1 MSFTIEDMML
11 TSEKRYE
18 MKFLAGKNGWANSIS
33 WVHLLEDTTIIQNFW
48 GKEVAVTT
56 GLGFPE
62 KEDWMRLARKLNRY
76 HASGLIINVGQYI
89 REIPE
94 ELMAYCDENDLP
106 LLTVPWEV
114 RLSDMIKDFSIR
126 VFVQDNTDEQIATA
140 LIAAIETPDNQ
151 TAYRRELW
159 QYFDVD
165 GSFQV
170 LLLTCEG
177 LDAMDMVERR
187 KLSYRIQVYLEDITH
202 NASFF
207 YYNSDFVLVANAV
220 PEETLYQLIE
230 GAIKRGEKRMPERKL
245 RVGIGSKC
253 KDISRL
259 SVSYR
264 RAKAAVQMAM
274 TQKRQVV
281 KFDDCG
287 LYRLLYM
294 VEDTGVLQE
303 IETECLAA
311 LEEYDR
317 KYNAG
322 YVETLQSY
330 LKHNGSIQAVAEEL
344 YTHRNTVLYR
354 LGNIRKV
361 LGNELKT
368 PEERLP
374 YQMAF
379 YIRSMNEVLKG
390 PGRYPGAFFERG
402 LSIRHFTIISAAQ
415 EQE

>member
-1 MSFTIEDMML
+1 MKVHVRRIRKGRYMRFTIEDMML

-220 PEETLYQLIE
+220 PEEALYQLIE

-253 KDISRL
+253 MDISRL

-361 LGNELKT
+361 LGNEWKT

-379 YIRSMNEVLKG
+379 YIRSMHGVQ
-390 PGRYPGAFFERG
+390 ER
-402 LSIRHFTIISAAQ
+402 S
-415 EQE
+415 E

>member
-207 YYNSDFVLVANAV
+207 YYNSDFVLVANAI
-220 PEETLYQLIE
+220 PEEALYQLIE

-253 KDISRL
+253 MDISRL

-274 TQKRQVV
+274 AQKRQVV
-281 KFDDCG
+281 KFDDGG

-379 YIRSMNEVLKG
+379 YIRSMHGVQ
-390 PGRYPGAFFERG
+390 ER
-402 LSIRHFTIISAAQ
+402 S
-415 EQE
+415 E

>member
-253 KDISRL
+253 MDISRL

-281 KFDDCG
+281 KFDDGG

-344 YTHRNTVLYR
+344 YTHRKTVLYR

-379 YIRSMNEVLKG
+379 YIRSMHGVQ
-390 PGRYPGAFFERG
+390 ER
-402 LSIRHFTIISAAQ
+402 S
-415 EQE
+415 E

>member
-126 VFVQDNTDEQIATA
+126 VFVQDNTDEQIAAA

-151 TAYRRELW
+151 TAYRKELW

-245 RVGIGSKC
+245 HVGIGSKC
-253 KDISRL
+253 MDISRL

-379 YIRSMNEVLKG
+379 YIRSMHGV
-390 PGRYPGAFFERG
+390 
-402 LSIRHFTIISAAQ
+402 Q
-415 EQE
+415 EGSE

>member
-202 NASFF
+202 NAGFL

-220 PEETLYQLIE
+220 PEEALYQLIE

-253 KDISRL
+253 MDISRL

-379 YIRSMNEVLKG
+379 YIRSMHGVQ
-390 PGRYPGAFFERG
+390 ER
-402 LSIRHFTIISAAQ
+402 S
-415 EQE
+415 E

>member
-1 MSFTIEDMML
+1 MKAHVRRIRKGRYMSFTIEDMML

-151 TAYRRELW
+151 TAYRKELW

-220 PEETLYQLIE
+220 QEEALYQLIE

-253 KDISRL
+253 MDISRL

-264 RAKAAVQMAM
+264 RAKAAVQMAV

-317 KYNAG
+317 KCNAG

-379 YIRSMNEVLKG
+379 YIRSMHGVQ
-390 PGRYPGAFFERG
+390 ER
-402 LSIRHFTIISAAQ
+402 S
-415 EQE
+415 E

>member
-1 MSFTIEDMML
+1 MWGS
-11 TSEKRYE
+11 TS
-18 MKFLAGKNGWANSIS
+18 
-33 WVHLLEDTTIIQNFW
+33 V
-48 GKEVAVTT
+48 
-56 GLGFPE
+56 
-62 KEDWMRLARKLNRY
+62 
-76 HASGLIINVGQYI
+76 
-89 REIPE
+89 EIPE

-126 VFVQDNTDEQIATA
+126 VFVQDNADEQIATA

-253 KDISRL
+253 MDISRL

-281 KFDDCG
+281 KFDDGG

-379 YIRSMNEVLKG
+379 YIRSMHGVQ
-390 PGRYPGAFFERG
+390 ER
-402 LSIRHFTIISAAQ
+402 S
-415 EQE
+415 E

>member
-1 MSFTIEDMML
+1 MSFTIEDMIL
-11 TSEKRYE
+11 TAENRYE
-18 MKFLAGKNGWANSIS
+18 MKFLAGQNGWANSIS

-48 GKEVAVTT
+48 GKELAVTT
-56 GLGFPE
+56 GLGFPQ
-62 KEDWMRLARKLNRY
+62 KEDWMNLARLLNRY

-89 REIPE
+89 YDVPE
-94 ELMAYCDENDLP
+94 ELIAYCNENDLP

-114 RLSDMIKDFSIR
+114 HLSDMIKDFSIH
-126 VFVQDNTDEQIATA
+126 VFLQDNTDEQIVAA

-151 TAYRRELW
+151 KAYRKELL

-177 LDAMDMVERR
+177 LDSMDTVERR

-220 PEETLYQLIE
+220 SEEYLYRLVT
-230 GAIKRGEKRMPERKL
+230 GAIKRGKRRMPEL
-245 RVGIGSKC
+245 ELCVGIGSKC
-253 KDISRL
+253 MDISQL
-259 SVSYR
+259 SISYQ
-264 RAKAAVQMAM
+264 RAKAAAHMAL
-274 TQKRQVV
+274 THKKQVV

-287 LYRLLYM
+287 LFRLLYM
-294 VEDTGVLQE
+294 VEDKGILRE
-303 IETECLAA
+303 METECLAA
-311 LEEYDR
+311 LEKHDR
-317 KYNAG
+317 RYNAD
-322 YVETLQSY
+322 YVDTLQSY
-330 LKHNGSIQAVAEEL
+330 LKHDGSIQAVAAEL

-354 LGNIRKV
+354 IGNIRKI

-374 YQMAF
+374 YQIAF
-379 YIRSMNEVLKG
+379 YIRRMHK
-390 PGRYPGAFFERG
+390 
-402 LSIRHFTIISAAQ
+402 
-415 EQE
+415 

>member
-56 GLGFPE
+56 GLGVPE

-151 TAYRRELW
+151 TAYRRESW

-220 PEETLYQLIE
+220 PEEALYQLIE

-253 KDISRL
+253 MDISRL

-281 KFDDCG
+281 KFDNCG

-379 YIRSMNEVLKG
+379 YIRSMHGVQ
-390 PGRYPGAFFERG
+390 ER
-402 LSIRHFTIISAAQ
+402 S
-415 EQE
+415 E

>member
-151 TAYRRELW
+151 TAYRKELW

-220 PEETLYQLIE
+220 QEEALYQLIE

-253 KDISRL
+253 MDISRL

-274 TQKRQVV
+274 TQKRQMV

-379 YIRSMNEVLKG
+379 YIRSMH
-390 PGRYPGAFFERG
+390 GAQTGSE
-402 LSIRHFTIISAAQ
+402 
-415 EQE
+415 

>member
-1 MSFTIEDMML
+1 MKAHVRRIRKGRYMSFTIEDMML

-94 ELMAYCDENDLP
+94 ELMVYCDENDLP

-151 TAYRRELW
+151 TAYRKELW

-220 PEETLYQLIE
+220 QEEALYQLIE

-253 KDISRL
+253 MDISRL

-379 YIRSMNEVLKG
+379 YIRSMHGVQ
-390 PGRYPGAFFERG
+390 ER
-402 LSIRHFTIISAAQ
+402 S
-415 EQE
+415 E

>member
-1 MSFTIEDMML
+1 MKAHVRRIRKGRYMSFTIEDMML

-151 TAYRRELW
+151 TAYRKELW

-220 PEETLYQLIE
+220 QEEALYQLIE

-253 KDISRL
+253 MDISRL

-303 IETECLAA
+303 IETESLAA

-379 YIRSMNEVLKG
+379 YIRSMHGVQ
-390 PGRYPGAFFERG
+390 ER
-402 LSIRHFTIISAAQ
+402 S
-415 EQE
+415 E

>member
-1 MSFTIEDMML
+1 MRRIRKGRYMSFTIEDMML

-62 KEDWMRLARKLNRY
+62 KEDWMRLVQKLNRY

-151 TAYRRELW
+151 AAYRRELW

-207 YYNSDFVLVANAV
+207 YYNSDFVLVANVV
-220 PEETLYQLIE
+220 PEEALYQLIE

-253 KDISRL
+253 MDISRL

-379 YIRSMNEVLKG
+379 YIRSMHGVQ
-390 PGRYPGAFFERG
+390 ER
-402 LSIRHFTIISAAQ
+402 S
-415 EQE
+415 E

>member
-220 PEETLYQLIE
+220 PEEALYQLIE

-253 KDISRL
+253 MDISRL

-281 KFDDCG
+281 KFDDGG

-379 YIRSMNEVLKG
+379 YLRSMHGVQ
-390 PGRYPGAFFERG
+390 ER
-402 LSIRHFTIISAAQ
+402 S
-415 EQE
+415 E

>member
-62 KEDWMRLARKLNRY
+62 KEDWMRLVRKLNRY

-94 ELMAYCDENDLP
+94 ELIAYCDENDLP

-220 PEETLYQLIE
+220 QEEALYQLIE

-253 KDISRL
+253 MDISRL

-281 KFDDCG
+281 KFDDGG

-361 LGNELKT
+361 LGTELKT

-379 YIRSMNEVLKG
+379 YIRSMHGVQ
-390 PGRYPGAFFERG
+390 ER
-402 LSIRHFTIISAAQ
+402 S
-415 EQE
+415 E

>member
-1 MSFTIEDMML
+1 MKAHVRRIRKGRYMSFTIEDMML

-62 KEDWMRLARKLNRY
+62 KDDWMRLARKLNRY

-220 PEETLYQLIE
+220 PEEALYQLIE

-253 KDISRL
+253 MDISRL

-281 KFDDCG
+281 KFDDGG

-379 YIRSMNEVLKG
+379 YIRSMHGVQ
-390 PGRYPGAFFERG
+390 ER
-402 LSIRHFTIISAAQ
+402 S
-415 EQE
+415 E

>member
-1 MSFTIEDMML
+1 MKAHVRRIRKGRYMSFTIEDMML

-151 TAYRRELW
+151 TAYRKELW

-220 PEETLYQLIE
+220 QEEALYQLIE

-253 KDISRL
+253 MDISRL

-274 TQKRQVV
+274 TQKRQMV

-344 YTHRNTVLYR
+344 YTHRNTGLYR

-379 YIRSMNEVLKG
+379 YIRSMHGVQ
-390 PGRYPGAFFERG
+390 ER
-402 LSIRHFTIISAAQ
+402 S
-415 EQE
+415 E

>member
-1 MSFTIEDMML
+1 MKAHVRRIRKGRYMSFTIEDMML

-220 PEETLYQLIE
+220 PEEALYQLIE

-253 KDISRL
+253 MDISRL

-274 TQKRQVV
+274 AQKRQVV

-379 YIRSMNEVLKG
+379 YIRSMHGVQ
-390 PGRYPGAFFERG
+390 ER
-402 LSIRHFTIISAAQ
+402 S
-415 EQE
+415 E

>member
-220 PEETLYQLIE
+220 PEEALYQLIE

-253 KDISRL
+253 MDISRL

-330 LKHNGSIQAVAEEL
+330 LKHNGSIRAVAEEL

-379 YIRSMNEVLKG
+379 YIRSMHGVQ
-390 PGRYPGAFFERG
+390 ER
-402 LSIRHFTIISAAQ
+402 S
-415 EQE
+415 E

>member
-1 MSFTIEDMML
+1 MKVHVRRIRKGRYMSFTIEDMML

-33 WVHLLEDTTIIQNFW
+33 WVHLLEDTTIIQNVW

-220 PEETLYQLIE
+220 PEEALYQLIE

-253 KDISRL
+253 MDISRL

-379 YIRSMNEVLKG
+379 YIRSMHGVQ
-390 PGRYPGAFFERG
+390 ER
-402 LSIRHFTIISAAQ
+402 S
-415 EQE
+415 E

>member
-220 PEETLYQLIE
+220 PEEALYQLIE

-253 KDISRL
+253 MDISRL

-281 KFDDCG
+281 KFDDGG

-379 YIRSMNEVLKG
+379 YIRSMHGVQ
-390 PGRYPGAFFERG
+390 ER
-402 LSIRHFTIISAAQ
+402 S
-415 EQE
+415 E

>member
-1 MSFTIEDMML
+1 MKAHVRRIRKGRYMSFTIEDMML

-151 TAYRRELW
+151 TAYRKELW

-220 PEETLYQLIE
+220 QEEALYQLIE

-253 KDISRL
+253 MDISRL

-361 LGNELKT
+361 MGNELKT

-379 YIRSMNEVLKG
+379 YIRSMHGVQ
-390 PGRYPGAFFERG
+390 ER
-402 LSIRHFTIISAAQ
+402 S
-415 EQE
+415 E

>member
-94 ELMAYCDENDLP
+94 ELIAYCDENDLP

-220 PEETLYQLIE
+220 PEEALYQLIE

-253 KDISRL
+253 MDISRL

-281 KFDDCG
+281 KFDDGG

-379 YIRSMNEVLKG
+379 YIRSMHGVQ
-390 PGRYPGAFFERG
+390 ER
-402 LSIRHFTIISAAQ
+402 S
-415 EQE
+415 E

>member
-1 MSFTIEDMML
+1 MKAHVRRIRKGRYMSFTIEDMML

-126 VFVQDNTDEQIATA
+126 VFVQDNTDEQIAAA

-220 PEETLYQLIE
+220 QEEALYQLIE

-253 KDISRL
+253 MDISRL

-379 YIRSMNEVLKG
+379 YIRSMH
-390 PGRYPGAFFERG
+390 GAQTGSE
-402 LSIRHFTIISAAQ
+402 
-415 EQE
+415 

>member
-94 ELMAYCDENDLP
+94 ELIAYCDENDLP

-220 PEETLYQLIE
+220 PEEALYQLIE

-253 KDISRL
+253 MDISRL

-274 TQKRQVV
+274 AQKRQVV
-281 KFDDCG
+281 KFDDGG

-317 KYNAG
+317 KYKSG

-379 YIRSMNEVLKG
+379 YIRSMHGVQ
-390 PGRYPGAFFERG
+390 ER
-402 LSIRHFTIISAAQ
+402 S
-415 EQE
+415 E

>member
-1 MSFTIEDMML
+1 MKAHVRRIRKGRYMSFTIEDMML

-151 TAYRRELW
+151 TAYRKELW

-220 PEETLYQLIE
+220 QEEALYQLIE

-253 KDISRL
+253 MDISRL
-259 SVSYR
+259 YVSYR

-379 YIRSMNEVLKG
+379 YIRSMHGVQ
-390 PGRYPGAFFERG
+390 ER
-402 LSIRHFTIISAAQ
+402 S
-415 EQE
+415 E

>member
-1 MSFTIEDMML
+1 MKAHVRRIRKGRYMSFTIEDMML

-94 ELMAYCDENDLP
+94 ELIAYCDENDLP

-220 PEETLYQLIE
+220 PEEALYQLIE

-253 KDISRL
+253 MDISRL

-344 YTHRNTVLYR
+344 YTHRKTVLYR

-379 YIRSMNEVLKG
+379 YIRSMHGVQ
-390 PGRYPGAFFERG
+390 ER
-402 LSIRHFTIISAAQ
+402 S
-415 EQE
+415 E

>member
-1 MSFTIEDMML
+1 MKVHVRRIRKGRYMSFTIEDMML

-94 ELMAYCDENDLP
+94 ELIAYCDENDLP

-253 KDISRL
+253 MDISRL

-274 TQKRQVV
+274 AQKRQVV

-379 YIRSMNEVLKG
+379 YIRSMHGVQ
-390 PGRYPGAFFERG
+390 ER
-402 LSIRHFTIISAAQ
+402 S
-415 EQE
+415 E